1 MRRRSP
7 VRRLLSLLP
16 ICLALIAGAAHSVD
30 ELPDFGD
37 SAGAF
42 ISPDQEYK
50 IGRAFV
56 RDLRSKGV
64 ILDDPELEVYL
75 QGLGSRLASQAD
87 TQANPFDFFIV
98 QSPVLNAFAVPGG
111 FIGVHTGLIRET
123 KSESELAGVLAHE
136 ISHVTQR
143 HAARMFEAASR
154 LSIPSAVGM
163 LGAILLGVVSP
174 QAGQAAMAAMAAG
187 QQQYALNFTRANEQ
201 EADRIGIQVMARS
214 GFNPQGMPDFFER
227 MQTANRYNDPASVPE
242 FLRTHP
248 VTTNRIAES
257 RERADAM
264 KPSRYEENPDFH
276 LMRAKVIVVDAKEP
290 REAVNYYGESLRAGQ
305 FQNELVARYG
315 YALALTAAGDYGKA
329 RLQLDRLLEAE
340 PGNVHF
346 RLASARLQ
354 VAQRAYKSA
363 LAIYDAI
370 LHDYPEYLPAVLGKV
385 ETLLA
390 ARDGK
395 TARTVLRDYMT
406 LHGSEPRTYRLLAEA
421 EGMSGSKIESHIA
434 QAEYYYGSG
443 ELGLA
448 IEQLKVAK
456 DAPGINYYQ
465 SERVQARLD
474 QLQKEFDEEKKE
486 KDKNR
491 F

>member
-1 MRRRSP
+1 
-7 VRRLLSLLP
+7 VRRLLSILP
-16 ICLALIAGAAHSVD
+16 LCLAMLAGAAHSID

-56 RDLRSKGV
+56 REMRSKGL
-64 ILDDPELEVYL
+64 ILDDPELEAYL
-75 QGLGSRLASQAD
+75 QGLGSRLASHAD
-87 TQANPFDFFIV
+87 TQSNPFDFFVV
-98 QSPVLNAFAVPGG
+98 QSRVLNAFAVPGG
-111 FIGVHTGLIRET
+111 FIGVHTGLIQET
-123 KSESELAGVLAHE
+123 QSESELAGVLAHE

-163 LGAILLGVVSP
+163 LGAILLGVLAP
-174 QAGQAAMAAMAAG
+174 EAGQAAMAAVAAG

-257 RERADAM
+257 RERAEAM
-264 KPSRYEENPDFH
+264 KPSRYEENSDFQ
-276 LMRAKVIVVDAKEP
+276 LMRAKVLVIDAKEP
-290 REAVNYYGESLRAGQ
+290 RDAVAYFADTLRAGQ
-305 FQNELVARYG
+305 YQSESAARYG

-329 RLQLDRLLEAE
+329 RLQIDRLLEADPE
-340 PGNVHF
+340 NVHF
-346 RLASARLQ
+346 RLAAARLQ
-354 VAQRAYKSA
+354 VAQHSYRTA
-363 LAIYDAI
+363 LAIYDGI
-370 LHDYPEYLPAVLGKV
+370 LQDYPDYRPAVLGKV

-406 LHGSEPRTYRLLAEA
+406 LHGSDTRTYRLLAEA
-421 EGMSGSKIESHIA
+421 EGMTGSKIESHIA

-456 DAPGINYYQ
+456 DTPGITYYQ
-465 SERVQARLD
+465 GERVQARLD

-486 KDKNR
+486 KDK